1 MKRAAS
7 PSGLRSE
14 DLLSALLL
22 QSAPWAAGAG
32 ALTILAFLVID
43 GIESALAA
51 LAGLGLV
58 VFFFG
63 VDVLVLRGIR
73 HMPPAF
79 TALALLTEY
88 VFKVLFIA
96 AVLWG
101 LSRWTALDLHA
112 SAVTVVVT
120 TVTWV
125 AALTVASIRTRS
137 FYFDVPSE
145 EAAESMPEDDGPAT

>member
-1 MKRAAS
+1 MRSNAS

-14 DLLSALLL
+14 DLLRALLL
-22 QSAPWAAGAG
+22 RSAPWAAGAG
-32 ALTILAFLVID
+32 ASTILAFLLID
-43 GIESALAA
+43 GIEAA
-51 LAGLGLV
+51 AAAVAGLGLV

-63 VDVLVLRGIR
+63 VDVLVLRASAK
-73 HMPPAF
+73 MPPAF

-96 AVLWG
+96 ALLWG
-101 LSRWTALDLHA
+101 LSHWTTLDLHA

-137 FYFDVPSE
+137 FYFD
-145 EAAESMPEDDGPAT
+145 GPADDAPESASDDDRPAK

>member
-1 MKRAAS
+1 MPS

-14 DLLSALLL
+14 NLLNALLL
-22 QSAPWAAGAG
+22 RSAPWAAAAG
-32 ALTILAFLVID
+32 VLTIMAFLLVD
-43 GIESALAA
+43 GIEAAIAA
-51 LAGLGLV
+51 LGGLGLV

-63 VDVLVLRGIR
+63 VDVLVLRGTS

-96 AVLWG
+96 AALWG
-101 LSRWTALDLHA
+101 VAQSTTLDLYA

-125 AALTVASIRTRS
+125 AALTMASIRTRS
-137 FYFDVPSE
+137 FYFDGP
-145 EAAESMPEDDGPAT
+145 AEDAPEDVPDDDLPAT

>member
-1 MKRAAS
+1 MSNAS
-7 PSGLRSE
+7 SSGLRAE
-14 DLLSALLL
+14 HLAGALLR
-22 QSAPWAAGAG
+22 QSAPWALAAGVISIMFFLLADGVG
-32 ALTILAFLVID
+32 A
-43 GIESALAA
+43 ALAA

-63 VDVLVLRGIR
+63 VDVLVLRAIR

-96 AVLWG
+96 AALWA
-101 LSRWTALDLHA
+101 LSRWTTLDLHA

-120 TVTWV
+120 TVTGV
-125 AALTVASIRTRS
+125 VALTVASIRTRS
-137 FYFDVPSE
+137 FYFDLP
-145 EAAESMPEDDGPAT
+145 AADAPRTTQEDDPPAA

>member
-63 VDVLVLRGIR
+63 VDVLVLRASSK
-73 HMPPAF
+73 MPPAF

-96 AVLWG
+96 AALWG
-101 LSRWTALDLHA
+101 LAQSTTLDLHA

-120 TVTWV
+120 TIAWV
-125 AALTVASIRTRS
+125 AALTLASIRTRS
-137 FYFDVPSE
+137 FYFD
-145 EAAESMPEDDGPAT
+145 GPAEDAPESARDNDRPAT